1 VFSEAWLQIARTV
14 RMEDRPER
22 ISDDIG
28 RRLVIDLRQSEI
40 LRLVRELREFI
51 RMYGVLSESPIT

>member
-1 VFSEAWLQIARTV
+1 
-14 RMEDRPER
+14 MEDRPER

-40 LRLVRELREFI
+40 LRLVQELREFI

>member
-1 VFSEAWLQIARTV
+1 
-14 RMEDRPER
+14 MEDRPER